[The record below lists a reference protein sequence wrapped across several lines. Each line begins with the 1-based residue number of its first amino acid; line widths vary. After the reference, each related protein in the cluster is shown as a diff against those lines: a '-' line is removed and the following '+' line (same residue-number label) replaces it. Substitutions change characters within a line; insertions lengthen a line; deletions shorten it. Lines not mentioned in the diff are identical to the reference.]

1 MQDKERETSYMKIKK
16 EFVLREIAGDYIL
29 VPVGNTAMEFNGLIT
44 LNEVSALLWEK
55 LQSEVSLEQL
65 IDAVLEE
72 YEVDRTTAAQDV
84 EEFVDKLKETKI
96 LD

>member
-1 MQDKERETSYMKIKK
+1 MKINK

-55 LQSEVSLEQL
+55 MQNEVSLEQL

-72 YEVDRTTAAQDV
+72 YEVDRTTATQDV
-84 EEFVDKLKETKI
+84 EEFVDRLKETKI

>member
-1 MQDKERETSYMKIKK
+1 MQDKEKETSYMKINK

-55 LQSEVSLEQL
+55 LQHEVSLEQL

>member
-1 MQDKERETSYMKIKK
+1 MKIKK

-55 LQSEVSLEQL
+55 LQNEVSLEQL